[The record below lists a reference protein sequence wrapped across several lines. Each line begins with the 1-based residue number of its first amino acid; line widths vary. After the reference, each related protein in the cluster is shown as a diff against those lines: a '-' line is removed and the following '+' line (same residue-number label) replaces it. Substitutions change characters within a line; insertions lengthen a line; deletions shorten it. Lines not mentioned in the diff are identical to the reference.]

1 MPFWLLAILGGTA
14 ATAAAGYFIDKSGEA
29 AEDVGQGVE
38 AASNGAVKFI
48 IAAGITF
55 YALKKAKVI

>member
-1 MPFWLLAILGGTA
+1 MPFWLLALVGGSV

-29 AEDVGQGVE
+29 VQDTGEGVN
-38 AASNGAVKFI
+38 AASNGAVKLI
-48 IAAGITF
+48 IASAVAF